1 VLAASGEAGRF
12 VCDMAVHA
20 PARTLTERSAVD
32 LARAIREGEA
42 SSREVV
48 EAHVERLRR
57 THARINAVV
66 VDRYEAA
73 LADADVA
80 DEVVAATADRDA
92 LPPFHGVPCTIKE
105 SIAMA
110 GMPNCAGLVSRSTW
124 RAEVNA
130 PTVQRMLDAGA
141 IPLGVTNTPE
151 LCLWIETE
159 NRQYGRTS
167 NAYDPARTAGGSSG
181 GEGAVVGSGGS
192 PLGLGAD
199 IGGSIRLPAFF
210 NGVFGLKPTP
220 GLVPST
226 GQFPTTETETAA
238 KMLTIGPIT
247 RRAEDLLPMLRVIAG
262 PDGVDPYAYGDMPI
276 GDPADA
282 PVAGMR
288 VLLSEDTS
296 YVNVSRELRGARLR
310 AAEALERAGAT
321 LEVVSLRSM
330 RRALELYLAVLKLE
344 AGVSVKDL
352 IVAEG
357 SSRVTVRS
365 SLKRKGPHTR
375 ALRLLLMS
383 EWMTGKMPQGR
394 LTKSAAARE
403 AFAQEVVGPIG
414 DGVLLHPTH
423 PRVAPRH
430 GQTIG
435 KPWLLT
441 TTAVFNLAGVPVAQI
456 PLGLNERGLPLGVQ
470 AAAAPG
476 RDHAAVSVALELE
489 RAFGGWVPPPS

>member
-1 VLAASGEAGRF
+1 
-12 VCDMAVHA
+12 MAVHA
-20 PARTLTERSAVD
+20 PPGSLTERSAVD
-32 LARAIREGEA
+32 LARAIRGGET

-48 EAHVERLRR
+48 EAHIERLER
-57 THARINAVV
+57 THARLNAVV
-66 VDRYEAA
+66 ADRYDAA
-73 LADADVA
+73 RQDADDA
-80 DEVVAATADRDA
+80 DEVLRATSDPDTLA
-92 LPPFHGVPCTIKE
+92 PFHGVPCTIKE
-105 SIAMA
+105 SIAMK
-110 GMPNCAGLVSRSTW
+110 GMPNCAGLVSRSAW
-124 RAEVNA
+124 RAPENA
-130 PTVQRMLDAGA
+130 PTVQRMIDAGA

-159 NRQYGRTS
+159 NRQYGRTH
-167 NAYDPARTAGGSSG
+167 NAYDKTRTAGGSSG

-210 NGVFGLKPTP
+210 NGIFGLKPSP

-226 GQFPTTETETAA
+226 GQFPVTETETAA
-238 KMLTIGPIT
+238 MMLTIGPMT
-247 RRAEDLLPMLRVIAG
+247 RRAEDLMPMLRVIAG
-262 PDGVDPYAYGDMPI
+262 PDGVDPYALPMAI
-276 GDPADA
+276 GDPADV
-282 PVAGMR
+282 PIAGMK

-296 YVNVSRELRGARLR
+296 YIKVSRELRAARTR
-310 AAEALERAGAT
+310 AAEALEAAGAT
-321 LEVVSLRSM
+321 VEVTQLKSM

-344 AGVSVKDL
+344 AGVSVRDL

-357 SSRVTVRS
+357 SAHVTVRGG
-365 SLKRKGPHTR
+365 LKRKGPHTR

-394 LTKSAAARE
+394 MTKQVAARE
-403 AFAQEVVGPIG
+403 AFAREVTDAIG

-423 PRVAPRH
+423 PRVAPKH

-456 PLGLNERGLPLGVQ
+456 PLGLNDRGLPLGVQ
-470 AAAAPG
+470 AAAGPG
-476 RDHAAVSVALELE
+476 RDHAAVAVALELE
-489 RAFGGWVPPPS
+489 RALGGWVPPPDMP